1 MAMHFTPEFNLG
13 HLLQLVVIV
22 GGVLAFTYT
31 NYDRVHSATEV
42 EVQALKL
49 TAANLD
55 TRLTNDEAR
64 LADRTRLDEQFAAD
78 MRTELE
84 HLTADLGDFKVQ
96 LAKQGRGK

>member
-1 MAMHFTPEFNLG
+1 MAMRFSPEFNLG
-13 HLLQLVVIV
+13 HLLQLIVIC
-22 GGVLAFTYT
+22 GGVLAFVYT
-31 NYDRVHSATEV
+31 NYDRVHSATET
-42 EVQALKL
+42 EVQTLKMQ
-49 TAANLD
+49 ASNLD

-96 LAKQGRGK
+96 LARQGRGK